1 MSDIKI
7 LAIDFGERRIGLAIG
22 DLENK
27 IATPLKTI
35 KNISYESILKEISLI
50 VVEWEINQIV
60 IGIPESYPDQNINKQ
75 ITNFSKILRKKLK
88 IDVILFNEDFSSNY
102 AQSDLASQMKA
113 GRKKKINKEE
123 IDRIAATII
132 LQSYFENEIFKRAN
146 TGITSKD

>member
-7 LAIDFGERRIGLAIG
+7 LAIDFGEIRIGLAIG

-50 VVEWEINQIV
+50 VEEWEINQIV
-60 IGIPESYPDQNINKQ
+60 IGIPELYPDQNINKQ
-75 ITNFSKILRKKLK
+75 ITNFSKILKKKLK

-146 TGITSKD
+146 KRTTSKD